1 MKRSTCLS
9 LILLLA
15 ACALPAVAADS
26 YQGSFQR
33 TLQVTGPVQLEALT
47 HSGDITVHSGA
58 AGSVSI
64 SGKIHVSD
72 HWLSGDRQADISEVE
87 KNPPIRQSGNSISI
101 DYPNVHNISIDY
113 DITVPADTNVHSH
126 TGSGDQRIEGLH
138 GNLDLESGSGDMR
151 LSSIAGEV
159 RLHTGSGD
167 VEARDLSGP
176 FTAEAGSGDIRL
188 DSKGASDVQVH
199 TGSGNIE
206 LRGVNGTL
214 RVEAGSGDV
223 SVEGTQT
230 GAWDLRTGSGNVDL
244 RLPANAAFD
253 LEASTS
259 SGRVDTSRPV
269 TMTIQ
274 GDLRHAN
281 RSVHGKVN
289 GGGPLL
295 TVHTGSGD
303 VRIN

>member
-1 MKRSTCLS
+1 MKRSLFLS
-9 LILLLA
+9 LTLLLA
-15 ACALPAVAADS
+15 VCTLPAAASS

-33 TLQVTGPVQLEALT
+33 TFQVTGPVQLEALT
-47 HSGDITVHSGA
+47 HSGDITVHNGP
-58 AGSVSI
+58 AGTVSI
-64 SGKIHVSD
+64 SGKIHVGDRWFS
-72 HWLSGDRQADISEVE
+72 SDRQADVSEVE
-87 KNPPIRQSGNSISI
+87 KNPPIRQSGNSIFI

-113 DITVPADTNVHSH
+113 EITAPPDTNVRSH

-138 GNLDLESGSGDMR
+138 GTFDLESGSGDMQ
-151 LSSIAGEV
+151 LTNMTGET

-167 VEARDLSGP
+167 VEARDFSGP
-176 FTAEAGSGDIRL
+176 FSAEAGSGDIRL
-188 DSKGASDVQVH
+188 DSKGAGNVQVH

-206 LRGVNGTL
+206 LRGVHGTL
-214 RVEAGSGDV
+214 GVEAGSGDV
-223 SVEGTQT
+223 SVEGIQT
-230 GAWDLRTGSGNVDL
+230 GAWELRTGSGNVDL
-244 RLPANAAFD
+244 RLPADAAFD

-259 SGRVDTSRPV
+259 SGKVDTTRPV

-274 GDLRHAN
+274 GDLQRAN